1 MMMEL
6 IDMKEFYIID
16 DDPINNFICKKMIE
30 EVSREV
36 GITTFESAYKG
47 IEQLKNAS
55 EKSTGY
61 PTHIMLDLNMP
72 DYNGWQFLEDY
83 ENLQLHV
90 KHSTQIFVVSSTILK
105 EEIDKIKKI
114 PFVTEFISKP
124 LTLQTIKKLVETQDA
139 R

>member
-30 EVSREV
+30 EVSTDI

-55 EKSTGY
+55 ENSASY

-72 DYNGWQFLEDY
+72 DYTGWQFLEDY
-83 ENLQLHV
+83 ENLQLHL
-90 KHSTQIFVVSSTILK
+90 KHTAQIYVVSSTILK
-105 EEIDKIKKI
+105 EEIDKIRKI
-114 PFVTEFISKP
+114 PFVTDFISKP
-124 LTLQTIKKLVETQDA
+124 LTLQKIKKLVETEEA